1 MDRNDS
7 RRLVRIL
14 LPYVALWLALAVM
27 LGVFAAYE
35 IRKSRTQALDTA
47 RAELGTISRLASE
60 HALQTLSGVDR
71 ALATFQAF
79 HDHRMVSAS
88 LSDLLTAI
96 ADDDDGDGRISVFD
110 RDGHFVASSRTI
122 HGDASAI
129 DISDRPYFIEVRDDP
144 ARTMHIG
151 TPVEGRLGG
160 RRVVPLVR
168 RLSTDD
174 GTFDGVLLSAV
185 SPSHLVTMYRSIRFG
200 ESAQVGL
207 VRDDGLVYARSTT
220 EDANGA
226 SLAGV
231 LRNALSARRG
241 DGHVYARVDIEG
253 SAVLAALQEIP
264 GTRLSAFALLSE
276 SEALAGHT
284 RVARN
289 MIGLA
294 LFALAGFSLPLFI
307 VGRRTVHDL
316 RHRSE
321 LERRYAVERRRART
335 DPLTAVANR
344 IAFDDHVER
353 CNRALMQDGTPF
365 VLAFIDLDRFKALND
380 SRGHLA
386 GDSALRRVARTLQ
399 STVRGTDLVARLG
412 GDEFAVL
419 MPGATAEGSPRICG
433 KLHAALLAA
442 AASADLGI
450 GFSIGVVA
458 FEDAPA
464 EPRVITALADR
475 LMYDVK
481 SAGGEGVRYGV
492 YRRDGLHLANERPAD
507 PIRHAAD

>member
-1 MDRNDS
+1 MNRNDS
-7 RRLVRIL
+7 RKLIRVL
-14 LPYVALWLALAVM
+14 LPYMALWAALATM
-27 LGVFAAYE
+27 LAVFAAYE
-35 IRKSRTQALDTA
+35 IRKSRTHALDTA
-47 RAELGTISRLASE
+47 RAELGTISRLAGE

-71 ALATFQAF
+71 QLATFQAL
-79 HDHRMVSAS
+79 HDHHAIGAT
-88 LSDLLTAI
+88 LPDLLSRLP
-96 ADDDDGDGRISVFD
+96 ADDGRAARISVFD
-110 RDGHFVASSRTI
+110 RDGHLVASSRVVE
-122 HGDASAI
+122 GPASAI
-129 DISDRPYFIEVRDDP
+129 DISDRPYFAEARDGAVRGL
-144 ARTMHIG
+144 HIG
-151 TPVEGRLGG
+151 TPVQGRMTG
-160 RRVVPLVR
+160 REVVPVVR
-168 RLSTDD
+168 RLSGDD
-174 GTFDGVLLSAV
+174 GAFEGVLLSAV
-185 SPSHLVTMYRSIRFG
+185 SPADLVTMYRSIRFG

-207 VRDDGLVYARSTT
+207 VRDDGVI
-220 EDANGA
+220 
-226 SLAGV
+226 
-231 LRNALSARRG
+231 
-241 DGHVYARVDIEG
+241 YARVLTEDTRAPALDAVL
-253 SAVLAALQEIP
+253 SAALAAPRQAGHVFARIDVDGNATLAALQEIA

-294 LFALAGFSLPLFI
+294 LLALAGFSLPLLI
-307 VGRRTVHDL
+307 VGRRTVADL

-321 LERRYAVERRRART
+321 LERRYEVEHRRART
-335 DPLTAVANR
+335 DPLTGVANR
-344 IAFDDHVER
+344 VAFDDHVER

-380 SRGHLA
+380 SRGHVA
-386 GDSALRRVARTLQ
+386 GDSALKRVARTLQ

-442 AASADLGI
+442 AASADLAI

-492 YRRDGLHLANERPAD
+492 YRRDGLHLANERREH